1 MRRERTLRRS
11 EGIINLRRIRKL
23 RANLEKVAFFKLT
36 LFMLP
41 LIAVALVS
49 IVTEFN
55 LTNIARE
62 NYANIK
68 GIERVEKEIDSI
80 KSELMAMSNIIKIQK
95 ESKELGFIYNED
107 VKYIK

>member
-80 KSELMAMSNIIKIQK
+80 KSELMAMSNVNKNYK
-95 ESKELGFIYNED
+95 KK
-107 VKYIK
+107 VKN

>member
-1 MRRERTLRRS
+1 MKRERVLRRN
-11 EGIINLRRIRKL
+11 EGIINLRRIRSL

-41 LIAVALVS
+41 LIFVALVS

-62 NYANIK
+62 NYANTK

-80 KSELMAMSNIIKIQK
+80 KSELMAISNVIKIQK
-95 ESKELGFIYNED
+95 ESKELGFVYNEN
-107 VKYIK
+107 VRYIK

>member
-1 MRRERTLRRS
+1 MRRERILRRN
-11 EGIINLRRIRKL
+11 EGIISLIKVRKL
-23 RANLEKVAFFKLT
+23 KANLEKVAFFKLT

-41 LIAVALVS
+41 LIALALVS

-68 GIERVEKEIDSI
+68 GAERVEKEIDSI
-80 KSELMAMSNIIKIQK
+80 KSELMAISNVIKIQK
-95 ESKELGFIYNED
+95 ESKNLGFVYNEN
-107 VKYIK
+107 VRYIK

>member
-80 KSELMAMSNIIKIQK
+80 KSELMAISNVIKIQK

>member
-80 KSELMAMSNIIKIQK
+80 KSELMAMSNVIKIQK